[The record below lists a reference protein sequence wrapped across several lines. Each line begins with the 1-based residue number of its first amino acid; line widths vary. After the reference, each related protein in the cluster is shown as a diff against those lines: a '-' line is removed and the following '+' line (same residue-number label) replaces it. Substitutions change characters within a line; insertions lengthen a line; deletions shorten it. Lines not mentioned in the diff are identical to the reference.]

1 MPPIAATMGRA
12 ARCGSLTSPRTSSR
26 FTSSPT
32 TKKKRAIKP
41 SLIQW
46 CNVWLTRTLPRWK
59 PTSVSQK
66 WRYVA
71 ERGELARTSAMA
83 VQASSTMPAA
93 ASTCMNRSSG
103 PIRRSIGCSGSRGRR
118 SLAVCMRSP
127 ASGGLRE
134 GTGASKARGRRC
146 LRRHRR
152 RMPLFSKSGGSGRGR
167 VADMTAHEFTLFD
180 TPIGQ
185 CGIAW
190 GAKGLVAVQLPERS
204 ERATRA
210 RILRLVPG
218 VREAPP
224 PPDVQVVLDGIRALL
239 RGQPVDL
246 SGIALD
252 MSRVPD
258 FDRRVYEV
266 ARTIPPG
273 ATLSYGE
280 IASRL
285 GDSEGAREVGSAL
298 GRNPFAIIVPCHR
311 VVAAGGKLGG
321 FSARGG
327 VTTKLRLLSI
337 EGASLNGT
345 RSLFDRA

>member
-1 MPPIAATMGRA
+1 M
-12 ARCGSLTSPRTSSR
+12 
-26 FTSSPT
+26 
-32 TKKKRAIKP
+32 
-41 SLIQW
+41 
-46 CNVWLTRTLPRWK
+46 
-59 PTSVSQK
+59 
-66 WRYVA
+66 
-71 ERGELARTSAMA
+71 
-83 VQASSTMPAA
+83 
-93 ASTCMNRSSG
+93 
-103 PIRRSIGCSGSRGRR
+103 
-118 SLAVCMRSP
+118 
-127 ASGGLRE
+127 
-134 GTGASKARGRRC
+134 TG
-146 LRRHRR
+146 
-152 RMPLFSKSGGSGRGR
+152 
-167 VADMTAHEFTLFD
+167 HEFTLFD

-185 CGIAW
+185 CAVAW
-190 GAKGLVAVQLPERS
+190 GANGLVAVQLPERS

-218 VREAPP
+218 AREAPP
-224 PPDVQVVLDGIRALL
+224 PADVQVVLDGIGALL

-246 SGIALD
+246 SGVALD

-266 ARTIPPG
+266 ARTILPG

-285 GDSEGAREVGSAL
+285 GARDAARVVGSAL

-327 VTTKLRLLSI
+327 VSTKLRLLSI
-337 EGASLNGT
+337 EGAYLNGT